1 MLRAEPAT
9 LANWLREAER
19 HLADAGLASPRHD
32 AERLAARAL
41 NRPWGGIW
49 TRLRESI
56 DPELRS
62 ELDSLVERRCSGE
75 PLAYI
80 EGSAVFYGI
89 EVDCGP
95 GVLVPR
101 PETETLVD
109 VALELIAGRPGA
121 VLVDIGTGTGAIAI
135 AVAAARPDARVWA
148 TDVSEDALR
157 YAVRNADRTGVSV
170 SIAHGD
176 LFDALPGS
184 LHEQVDLVMSNPP
197 YVPTATP
204 LPADVAAE
212 PLIALRAGPRG
223 DDVLRR
229 IISEAPSWLS
239 PTGALALE
247 VGTEVQAGDIA
258 GALRSAF
265 PAVGIR
271 DDHNAGPRVVW
282 AAR

>member
-9 LANWLREAER
+9 LSSWLREAER
-19 HLADAGLASPRHD
+19 NLSDAGIASPRHD

-41 NRPWGGIW
+41 DGPWGGIW
-49 TRLRESI
+49 TRLREPV
-56 DPELRS
+56 DPELRA
-62 ELDSLVERRCSGE
+62 ELDSLLARRCSGE

-80 EGSAVFYGI
+80 DGSTVFCGI
-89 EVDCGP
+89 ELDCGP

-121 VLVDIGTGTGAIAI
+121 ILVDIGTGTGAIAL

-148 TDVSEDALR
+148 TDASEDALR
-157 YAVRNADRTGVSV
+157 YAARNADRTGVAM
-170 SIAHGD
+170 SIVHGD

-184 LHEQVDLVMSNPP
+184 LHGHVDLVVSNPP

-204 LPADVAAE
+204 LPPDVAAE
-212 PLIALRAGPRG
+212 PFIALRAGPRG

-229 IISEAPSWLS
+229 IVSEAPAWLS
-239 PTGALALE
+239 PGGALALE
-247 VGTEVQAGDIA
+247 VGTEVQAGEIA
-258 GALRSAF
+258 DALRSAF

-271 DDHNAGPRVVW
+271 DDHNGCPRVVW
-282 AAR
+282 ATR